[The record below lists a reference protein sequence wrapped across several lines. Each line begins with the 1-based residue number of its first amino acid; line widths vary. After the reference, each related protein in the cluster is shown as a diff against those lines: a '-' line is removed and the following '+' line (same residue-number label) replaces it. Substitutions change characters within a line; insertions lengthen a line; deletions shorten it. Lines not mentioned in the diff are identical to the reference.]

1 MSKKIDVL
9 LIALAI
15 LLGGVIVPAS
25 QAQTQRAAAS
35 TSSATNPLTA
45 LPASDVAMFIDMQR
59 LLNDALPRVFS
70 GAPARIAQINTEIDN
85 FKTRTGIDPRSFDRV
100 AVGMRFTTPSAGIT
114 KAETVM
120 IAHGSFNAGALV
132 AAGRLAAKG
141 KYQEEKYKG
150 ANIYTFVLNEQ
161 IRMLGLL
168 NMRVS
173 TLAVTALDP
182 NTLALGNPTSVRAA
196 IDAAKGGGRV
206 NPELV
211 GLATRTPNAIIG
223 FGANLTPAVT
233 GNLDLGNEEMTRN
246 IASIRQ
252 AYGAISTTETGFN
265 VMTAART
272 ANAEQAQQL
281 NDTLAALK
289 QFGGMMVGQ
298 LPGPKGKLARS
309 ALDSLRIT
317 TQANELQ
324 ITLAIPQTEITS
336 LMAGS

>member
-1 MSKKIDVL
+1 MSKKINVL

-35 TSSATNPLTA
+35 TSSATNPLAA

-85 FKTRTGIDPRSFDRV
+85 FKRRTGIDPRSFDRV

-120 IAHGSFNAGALV
+120 VAHGSFNAGVLV

-173 TLAVTALDP
+173 TLAVTALDA
-182 NTLALGNPTSVRAA
+182 NTLALGNPSSVRAA

-233 GNLDLGNEEMTRN
+233 GNLNLGDEEMTRN

-298 LPGPKGKLARS
+298 LPGAKGKLARS

-324 ITLAIPQTEITS
+324 ITLVIPQTEITS